1 MSMSFDIREI
11 DQVAWM
17 ALVAKPILRTGVHA
31 SEWGRVLVE
40 LVGGELAG
48 LSLAEASEEKAAL
61 ASFKAAWPGAEWRN
75 DPSATA
81 LVLEAAVAAWRGE
94 RGSRVRLLLK
104 GTNFQRKVWR
114 ELLKIPCGATVSYG
128 EIARRVKRPGG
139 ARAVGQAVG
148 ANPVAVLVPCHRVL
162 ASGGAVGGY
171 AWGVGKKRALLAAEG
186 VVVAK

>member
-1 MSMSFDIREI
+1 MSFEIREI
-11 DQVAWM
+11 DQVAWT
-17 ALVAKPILRTGVHA
+17 ALSAKPVLRTGVHA
-31 SEWGRVLVE
+31 SEWGRVLVG

-48 LSLAEASEEKAAL
+48 LYLAEPNEEKAAL

-81 LVLEAAVAAWRGE
+81 LVLDAAVVAWRGE
-94 RGSRVRLLLK
+94 RGQRVRLLLK
-104 GTNFQRKVWR
+104 GTDFQRKVWR
-114 ELLKIPCGATVSYG
+114 ELLKIPRGGTVSYG

-162 ASGGAVGGY
+162 ASGGAMGGF

-186 VVVAK
+186 VAMSK